1 MKKFLIWL
9 PVLLAVT
16 IVLGM
21 QIGLRLNSSQN
32 ASQGF
37 FVLSKRSP
45 VQEVLELINA
55 KYVDTVDQN
64 SLNRSAIESMLTQ
77 LDPHSIYIPAAQLR
91 GINED
96 LQGNFEGIGVEFQII
111 ADTIHFTGIIEN
123 GPSEKAG
130 LLAGDKLVKAA
141 DSLVAGNG
149 ITVEGIKNI
158 LRGPAGSKV
167 KVTVLRE
174 NEFLNF
180 DITRGT
186 IPIVSVDAAYML
198 NDTTGYIHLNKFSS
212 TTYEEFMHALESL
225 KRQGMKKLVFDLRNN
240 GGGILQEAI
249 DILDEFLDEGKLLL
263 YTEGEKNP
271 RKEFKT
277 KRPGLFEEGKLM
289 VLVNESSASAS
300 EVIAGALQDWDR
312 ATIIGRRTFGKGL
325 VQEQYNLSDGSAV
338 RLTVARY
345 FTPSGR
351 SIQKPYN
358 NGRKQYH
365 DELLTR
371 FQNGELLHPDTVNAL
386 KGQEFKTS
394 RGRTV
399 YGGGGITPDIF
410 VPIDTTG
417 FSGDVQ
423 AYFQNQAFSRF
434 IYDYYIYHLPEL
446 KRYKNSAEFSDKFH
460 PSDALIN
467 DYYEHLRKLNISF
480 TPLSPNDKEEMKFQ
494 IKAFLARQLFKLQ
507 GYYQVVNTRDKT
519 ILEAIKN

>member
-130 LLAGDKLVKAA
+130 LLAGDKLIKAA

-212 TTYEEFMHALESL
+212 TTYE
-225 KRQGMKKLVFDLRNN
+225 
-240 GGGILQEAI
+240 
-249 DILDEFLDEGKLLL
+249 DII
-263 YTEGEKNP
+263 
-271 RKEFKT
+271 
-277 KRPGLFEEGKLM
+277 
-289 VLVNESSASAS
+289 S
-300 EVIAGALQDWDR
+300 R
-312 ATIIGRRTFGKGL
+312 A
-325 VQEQYNLSDGSAV
+325 
-338 RLTVARY
+338 
-345 FTPSGR
+345 
-351 SIQKPYN
+351 SIQ
-358 NGRKQYH
+358 
-365 DELLTR
+365 LA
-371 FQNGELLHPDTVNAL
+371 V
-386 KGQEFKTS
+386 
-394 RGRTV
+394 
-399 YGGGGITPDIF
+399 
-410 VPIDTTG
+410 
-417 FSGDVQ
+417 
-423 AYFQNQAFSRF
+423 
-434 IYDYYIYHLPEL
+434 
-446 KRYKNSAEFSDKFH
+446 
-460 PSDALIN
+460 
-467 DYYEHLRKLNISF
+467 ISI
-480 TPLSPNDKEEMKFQ
+480 Q
-494 IKAFLARQLFKLQ
+494 
-507 GYYQVVNTRDKT
+507 
-519 ILEAIKN
+519 